1 MKYLLY
7 CIFSLKNTGRTD
19 TEQSGVGGGQLV
31 VVEQNGLAAVISAIL
46 HRQISK
52 NSATVLAYHKVI
64 ESFHSQFGVI
74 PLRFGTIVEQE
85 AEVERLLEQH
95 GDHYK
100 TLLRALDGC
109 VEMGV
114 RILVC
119 DANPATEER
128 DTASVLQVSN
138 CAGTGASYLAGRKA
152 HRDAEALANERDR
165 QTIERYRS
173 AFDGLF
179 SNFKAETSRAAV
191 FDASSKSLLLS
202 LYFLVPKHSVE
213 PFRKVCG
220 DLKLHER
227 TKIMCSGPWPPYN
240 FVLPEDYR

>member
-1 MKYLLY
+1 MKCLLY
-7 CIFSLKNTGRTD
+7 CIFSPKNTERIGAG
-19 TEQSGVGGGQLV
+19 QHGVGGGQLV

-46 HRQISK
+46 HREIPK
-52 NSATVLAYHKVI
+52 DSATVLAYHKVI
-64 ESFHSQFGVI
+64 ESFHNQFGVI

-85 AEVERLLEQH
+85 SEVERLLEQH

-100 TLLRALDGC
+100 ALLRELDGC

-114 RILVC
+114 RILVD

-128 DTASVLQVSN
+128 DTASILHSSN
-138 CAGTGASYLAGRKA
+138 CAGTGAAYLAGRRA
-152 HRDAEALANERDR
+152 HHDAEALASERDR

-179 SNFKAETSRAAV
+179 LNFKAETSRSAV
-191 FDASSKSLLLS
+191 FGASSRSVLLS
-202 LYFLVPKHSVE
+202 LYFLVPRHSVE

-220 DLKLHER
+220 DLRLHER
-227 TKIMCSGPWPPYN
+227 TKMMCSGPWPPYN
-240 FVLPEDYR
+240 FVLPEDY